1 MGRKGFDIFN
11 SLALVV
17 DVLRNIVIRCNCRAT
32 IVFVL
37 SATNSDLLSVL
48 IVDEMFIFNISFFE
62 QKNPQKQKH
71 ENIFYLRSAPGALIR
86 TDPVPT
92 QTLTSMVPA

>member
-1 MGRKGFDIFN
+1 MVWDIFK

-48 IVDEMFIFNISFFE
+48 IVDEMFFFDYFPFFCV
-62 QKNPQKQKH
+62 QVCSRKMKNKKKH
-71 ENIFYLRSAPGALIR
+71 DSLVGILLFDGLMCTYIY
-86 TDPVPT
+86 T
-92 QTLTSMVPA
+92 TSIL